1 MASLPDRDLEV
12 GLILPTWTAL
22 PPDSQY
28 WLSLELPFE
37 KPNWTSFLAL
47 ARQAEAA
54 GFTSLW
60 TFDQLLYRMD
70 AIDAQYG
77 LESPTPGVPGP
88 DAGFWECWSVLAA
101 LAAVTQRVE
110 IGSMVTCSS
119 YRNPAL
125 LAKIAATVDDI
136 SGGRVILGIGA
147 GGMEEEHASHGM
159 RWDHRVSRFAEAIEI
174 IHALL
179 KTGTV
184 DFDGEY
190 YQITNGELLP
200 RPARPGG
207 PPILIGALEAGP
219 RMMDLAARY
228 ADIWTGWIGFG
239 RSHPDWNRAPDW
251 HARSD
256 GGKPPRVPPGRDR
269 PHRDLAQSDDVRG
282 HRSHGRGHPSP
293 ERRLDPHR
301 QDRSSSNE
309 AQARSRCPTRFRRR
323 GGRHPPGHRPHR
335 PASDPPARPQERRH
349 AHHHPLQPPGLHR

>member
-239 RSHPDWNRAPDW
+239 RSHPD
-251 HARSD
+251 S
-256 GGKPPRVPPGRDR
+256 VPPLRDAVDAACR
-269 PHRDLAQSDDVRG
+269 AVERDPATLKRSLAIGVAVG
-282 HRSHGRGHPSP
+282 GRGIPGTEPLTGTPDQMAESLRAFHREGIDHIAIWLNPMTS
-293 ERRLDPHR
+293 EGIEAMAEVIHRL
-301 QDRSSSNE
+301 N
-309 AQARSRCPTRFRRR
+309 
-323 GGRHPPGHRPHR
+323 GG
-335 PASDPPARPQERRH
+335 
-349 AHHHPLQPPGLHR
+349 